1 MYDEAKP
8 GLDEA
13 PDAASSRLREGV
25 RARRH
30 SSGGFTLI
38 DGLIGTSILVISILG
53 LVASAFSGRHLSR
66 SVEERGVA
74 FATLG
79 RFVERIRADADW
91 AGLYARLRP
100 LSQESA
106 ADATLASLAIDTALP
121 TQAAGAYY
129 ADFNVPSTLGT
140 VSFLVQV
147 PVAVVGG
154 APALR
159 EDEVAPRYGLPYD
172 LNGDGLID
180 GDPRDADY
188 RSLPIVARIRWQRP
202 GAATQEA
209 VLSTWL
215 RGDR

>member
-1 MYDEAKP
+1 MQD
-8 GLDEA
+8 A
-13 PDAASSRLREGV
+13 PK
-25 RARRH
+25 RRRDRCR
-30 SSGGFTLI
+30 GGFTLI
-38 DGLIGTSILVISILG
+38 DGLIGTAILVISILG

-106 ADATLASLAIDTALP
+106 GDAALVSLAVDTSLP
-121 TQAAGAYY
+121 TQAADAYY
-129 ADFNVPSTLGT
+129 ADFNVPTSLGT
-140 VSFLVQV
+140 VTFLVQV
-147 PVAVVGG
+147 PVAMVGG
-154 APALR
+154 APVLR
-159 EDEVAPRYGLPYD
+159 EDEVAPRFGLPYD
-172 LNGDGLID
+172 LNGDGVVD

-188 RSLPIVARIRWQRP
+188 RSLPIVARIRWQHP
-202 GAATQEA
+202 GEATQEA
-209 VLSTWL
+209 ILSTWL